1 MNYFRTVFVLFSQN
15 IFAMFGQMTKST
27 AIADPDSVV
36 RGEGVSE
43 VKKVGR
49 GVRRIGNVRDSKNA
63 Y

>member
-1 MNYFRTVFVLFSQN
+1 MNYFRTFFVLFSQN
-15 IFAMFGQMTKST
+15 VFVMFGQMTKST

-43 VKKVGR
+43 VKKVGW
-49 GVRRIGNVRDSKNA
+49 GVRRSENVRDSKNA